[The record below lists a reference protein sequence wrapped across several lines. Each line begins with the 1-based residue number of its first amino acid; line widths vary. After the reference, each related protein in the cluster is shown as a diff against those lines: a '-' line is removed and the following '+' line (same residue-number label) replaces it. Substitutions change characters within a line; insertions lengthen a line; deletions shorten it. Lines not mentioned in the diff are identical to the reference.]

1 MEMIKHKKGSDDYL
15 VEYCDGVIGELV
27 HEKEH
32 LVKAYNYFNGIR
44 DHFQYEHLEQNEGVG
59 NPTSIGFTP
68 LTRKHIEA
76 IVGEYLSMDPKPRI
90 SCKDPETLTNIF
102 RQKQVEISNKTIQWI
117 NQFLKNALYE
127 QMFTEGQQQPGKQQL
142 VDQEIQR
149 EIEAIKDS
157 VNRNF
162 VSNYE
167 IAAQNICNYVLQ
179 DRRIDFRNKLE
190 QALLN
195 LLIAGETYYKI
206 IKTHDGT
213 NFRLQ
218 LLDPLNVWV
227 DKDPKSRYMKNG
239 YKAVVR
245 YWMTPEEIII
255 KYGDSLTQSDIDS
268 LPQQRGRLENTNHF
282 LLITGQ
288 ESRCGTLRH
297 SGITG
302 YAGVHPYD
310 DDFYSEY
317 SGRKWDM
324 IPVYE
329 VEWID
334 WVKTKNGKFKGN
346 RYSVTRI
353 GSDIYILDGEDKDL
367 QRDVDSKN
375 EPRLSINGMWYTNGH
390 GAPYSLILATADL
403 QDNYDLLLY
412 KKDNLIALS
421 GTTGAIVDVAQ
432 LPEMLGN
439 NMSERLQKYQALRKV
454 GLAVI
459 DTSQEGSMQQNT
471 FYGGFD
477 DTKGMTA
484 VQYIQMAV
492 QMTEDIVSSITGVFR
507 ERLGGIEARD
517 AVHNVEVGMQ
527 QSYIIT
533 KRYYQAMDT
542 LVSEMLMDCM
552 DMAKIVYKK
561 GLTGEIILGQQK
573 TIFDIAPEYY
583 TTTSF
588 DIHLADSA
596 EIIKEQDM
604 IKQLAMQLA
613 GSNQVDP
620 EILFIVTSCKSLTE
634 MRELTIKSIRE
645 KKIENNQ
652 LQQLQ
657 AQLEEA
663 QKNMQQMQQQL
674 EQSTKQI
681 ASLNEKKLN
690 IDQQNNQMDQ
700 ELGFYKVEKD
710 FEIKSRQLDLIEQR
724 NKLEAAQLL
733 DSNPN
738 NDEVVNRKV

>member
-102 RQKQVEISNKTIQWI
+102 RQKQVEVSNKTIQWI

-149 EIEAIKDS
+149 EVEAIKDS

-162 VSNYE
+162 ISNYE

-245 YWMTPEEIII
+245 HWMTPEEIII

-367 QRDVDSKN
+367 QRDVDAKN

-390 GAPYSLILATADL
+390 GAPYSLILATAAL

-484 VQYIQMAV
+484 VQYIQMAI

-552 DMAKIVYKK
+552 DMAKVVYKK

-604 IKQLAMQLA
+604 IKQLAIQLA

-738 NDEVVNRKV
+738 NDEVINRRV